1 MFKKVVQ
8 AVRGTN
14 SLAWGGQAWNPGGL
28 GKGSHTL
35 QLRDSDEDLT
45 RTVAIG

>member
-14 SLAWGGQAWNPGGL
+14 SLAWGGKLGIREAWV
-28 GKGSHTL
+28 KAVTL
-35 QLRDSDEDLT
+35 SSSEILMKT
-45 RTVAIG
+45 

>member
-14 SLAWGGQAWNPGGL
+14 SLGAGGKLGIWEAWEKAV
-28 GKGSHTL
+28 TL
-35 QLRDSDEDLT
+35 SSSEIMMKT
-45 RTVAIG
+45 